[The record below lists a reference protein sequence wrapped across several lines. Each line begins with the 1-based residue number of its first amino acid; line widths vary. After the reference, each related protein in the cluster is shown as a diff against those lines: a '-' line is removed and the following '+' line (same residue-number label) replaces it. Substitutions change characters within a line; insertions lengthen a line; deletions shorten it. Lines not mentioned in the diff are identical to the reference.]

1 MCKFALKSLMKK
13 RIEALEIN
21 NIEHLDGNF
30 ILISLKSNNPLPE
43 IIPGQFVE
51 IEIRES
57 RSTFLRRPYSIHDV
71 NYSENSIILLI
82 KIVGEGTRT
91 ISKMQEGE
99 MLNTIFPLGNGFSF
113 QQEKEILFIGGG
125 YGVAP
130 FLYFSIILRRK
141 NIRPTILFG
150 ARSKNDL
157 IRLDHYKKLGDLYIT
172 TEDGSLGHKGLVT
185 EHPVLEEKKN
195 DFKQI
200 YTCGPEV
207 MMMAVG
213 RYAEANNIDC
223 EVSLD
228 NLMACGIGACLCC
241 VTKTKEGNKMVCS
254 EGPVFNLKE
263 LAW

>member
-1 MCKFALKSLMKK
+1 MKK

-99 MLNTIFPLGNGFSF
+99 MLNTIFP
-113 QQEKEILFIGGG
+113 
-125 YGVAP
+125 P
-130 FLYFSIILRRK
+130 RDR
-141 NIRPTILFG
+141 
-150 ARSKNDL
+150 
-157 IRLDHYKKLGDLYIT
+157 
-172 TEDGSLGHKGLVT
+172 
-185 EHPVLEEKKN
+185 
-195 DFKQI
+195 
-200 YTCGPEV
+200 
-207 MMMAVG
+207 
-213 RYAEANNIDC
+213 
-223 EVSLD
+223 VSL
-228 NLMACGIGACLCC
+228 
-241 VTKTKEGNKMVCS
+241 KKEYLQAFNTSIAERRVMVQTRTIR
-254 EGPVFNLKE
+254 FQDM
-263 LAW
+263 